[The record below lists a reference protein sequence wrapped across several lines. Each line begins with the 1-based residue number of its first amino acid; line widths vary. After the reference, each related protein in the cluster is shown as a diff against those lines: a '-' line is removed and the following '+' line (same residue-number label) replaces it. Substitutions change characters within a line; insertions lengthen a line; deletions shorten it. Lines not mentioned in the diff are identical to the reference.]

1 MLAEFIFSMNQY
13 VLGISTEI
21 KTMIVNGVSPYF
33 ITLMITLWISI
44 VAISVTTISGILD
57 TYLEKI
63 GVLKDKTLRKLLEP
77 VRIISRSL
85 TIGVVCRAILV
96 LTLFSKSNILVSL
109 STEVHLF
116 LTVITLL
123 ILKKQLSHNSVD
135 LNKLN

>member
-1 MLAEFIFSMNQY
+1 MLEEFIFSMNQY

-33 ITLMITLWISI
+33 MTLMITLWISI
-44 VAISVTTISGILD
+44 VAISITTISGILD

-96 LTLFSKSNILVSL
+96 LILFSKSNILASL
-109 STEVHLF
+109 STEAHLF
-116 LTVITLL
+116 LTIITLL
-123 ILKKQLSHNSVD
+123 ILKRQLSLESVALD
-135 LNKLN
+135 K

>member
-1 MLAEFIFSMNQY
+1 MLAEFLFSMNQY

-63 GVLKDKTLRKLLEP
+63 GVLEDKTLRKLLEP

-85 TIGVVCRAILV
+85 TVGVVCRAILV
-96 LTLFSKSNILVSL
+96 LTLFSKSNILASL
-109 STEVHLF
+109 STEAHLF
-116 LTVITLL
+116 LTIITLL
-123 ILKKQLSHNSVD
+123 ILKKQLSLESVALD
-135 LNKLN
+135 K